1 MAGNARAVKQR
12 PKTAGNRQVE
22 QPARTQA
29 EQPARAKKAD
39 RVAVVAAGAGARG
52 AYEAGALSIILPVLE
67 DLGQRPTMF
76 VGTSAGAI
84 NAALFASLAHLPAR
98 QAAAQAVDLWGN
110 MKQSEVFPPAV
121 PSILGALPQYITR
134 LFGVGHGMTSLLN
147 TKPLLRT
154 LTDKVDW
161 EQLHQNVE
169 TGKVEALAIVTTA
182 ASTGRTSIFVEK
194 SESVPR
200 LPGSDDSRAIDYYK
214 RAISANVVRA
224 SAAIPA
230 VFPPVLLGDQDDGD
244 WYVDGGV
251 RLNAPLKPAISLGA
265 SRLVVVATDP
275 LDYLPVLPGPQPA
288 GPAPIIQDQAAEIG
302 HGLLADRMVEDI
314 RTLGKVNSLANGK
327 TSPSNNR
334 QYTVIP
340 YIFAGPTA
348 GQVGQL
354 GQVAAS
360 VLESEGSVFKAIT
373 HLDMWLVTR
382 LIGPVKSRGDIM
394 SYLLFEPEFAQAA
407 IQLGQQDAQRYLDS
421 MGWPPR
427 NGNGHVDIW
436 RTTI

>member
-1 MAGNARAVKQR
+1 VAGTTRAATTR
-12 PKTAGNRQVE
+12 PSTTGKRQVE
-22 QPARTQA
+22 GDG
-29 EQPARAKKAD
+29 RAKEGE

-67 DLGQRPTMF
+67 ETGQRPSMF

-84 NAALFASLAHLPAR
+84 NAALFASLAHLPAKQAAR
-98 QAAAQAVDLWGN
+98 QALDLWGN

-121 PSILGALPQYITR
+121 PSILTAVPQYIAR
-134 LFGVGHGMTSLLN
+134 LFGLGQGMTSLLN
-147 TKPLLRT
+147 TKPLLRL
-154 LTDKVDW
+154 LTDKLDW
-161 EQLHQNVE
+161 AQLHQNVE

-182 ASTGRTSIFVEK
+182 TSTDRTSIFVEH
-194 SESVPR
+194 SQSIPA
-200 LPGSDDSRAIDYYK
+200 LPGSDDSRAIDYYEQV
-214 RAISANVVRA
+214 IDANVVRA

-230 VFPPVLLGDQDDGD
+230 VFPPVLLGDSSDGD

-265 SRLVVVATDP
+265 ERLVVTATDP

-288 GPAPIIQDQAAEIG
+288 GPAPIIQDEAAEIG

-314 RTLGKVNSLANGK
+314 RTLTKVNSLANGNV
-327 TSPSNNR
+327 SPGSR
-334 QYTVIP
+334 QYKQIP
-340 YIFAGPTA
+340 YIFAGPAA

-354 GQVAAS
+354 GQVAAT
-360 VLESEGSVFKAIT
+360 VLDDECNIFNT
-373 HLDMWLVTR
+373 PMHFDLWLFTR

-394 SYLLFEPEFAQAA
+394 SYLLFEPGFAQAA

-421 MGWPPR
+421 RGWPPSA
-427 NGNGHVDIW
+427 GNGRVDIW
-436 RTTI
+436 RTTL